1 MEDGEKQ
8 VYVAENVSR
17 QPVTNI
23 SNDCSFFQSIW
34 IRYNTILADT
44 VDRKFMESELRYVLY
59 SGIVLWLIHLTAV
72 AV

>member
-1 MEDGEKQ
+1 MDSEQNEESTEGDPSDAVPNG
-8 VYVAENVSR
+8 R
-17 QPVTNI
+17 TLL
-23 SNDCSFFQSIW
+23 QSIW